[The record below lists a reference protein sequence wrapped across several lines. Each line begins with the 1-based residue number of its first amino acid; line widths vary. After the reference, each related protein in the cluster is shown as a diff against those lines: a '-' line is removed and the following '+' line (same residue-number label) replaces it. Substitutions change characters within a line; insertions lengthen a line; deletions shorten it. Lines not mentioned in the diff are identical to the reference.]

1 MRNGLIVSLAPYPG
15 KEIARWTDNYLGGG
29 SMAVLGNGELDVVV
43 TVLGSNVNV
52 SIVVGAQGPVRYSG
66 KRPPDVK
73 YNVTQ
78 ETTFTALE
86 VIGAEMDPQGSS
98 LSGAE
103 TTVGVR
109 ATNFSENDIV
119 TIGAT
124 VVGGEIV
131 ETNGIRWA
139 Q

>member
-1 MRNGLIVSLAPYPG
+1 
-15 KEIARWTDNYLGGG
+15 
-29 SMAVLGNGELDVVV
+29 
-43 TVLGSNVNV
+43 
-52 SIVVGAQGPVRYSG
+52 
-66 KRPPDVK
+66 
-73 YNVTQ
+73 
-78 ETTFTALE
+78 
-86 VIGAEMDPQGSS
+86 MDPQGSS

-109 ATNFSENDIV
+109 ATNLSENEIV
-119 TIGAT
+119 TIGVT